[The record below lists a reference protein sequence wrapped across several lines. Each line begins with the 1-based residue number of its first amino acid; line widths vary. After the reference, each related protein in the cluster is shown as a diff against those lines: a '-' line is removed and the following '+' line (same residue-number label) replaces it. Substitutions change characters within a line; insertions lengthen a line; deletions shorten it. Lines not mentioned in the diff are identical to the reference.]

1 MIGLLAWWI
10 VVLAAPV
17 ILVRRWRR
25 RRRAADATASAGR
38 ATGGGTAGRPA
49 GPGAVRSGHIG
60 DEGLAR
66 VTPLGPAS
74 FLASA
79 RAAVPVRRFPTPA
92 RARGVGAQGQAL
104 AVARGSVADR
114 ALPAH
119 RRAAQH
125 VCDPRGDGHIR
136 HQRHLR
142 TRALGRRDRS
152 QQARRQD
159 PAPAARLHG
168 AGPAR
173 RFATRSRRRS
183 PGSGIGP
190 TNTATGSAPGWSG
203 ATPWSGGSST
213 SAPQHG
219 LNAADLARFDELAKS
234 NWLKGAIPTPPS
246 WPQIHEAPSADSHE

>member
-1 MIGLLAWWI
+1 MIERATVTAPEMIGLLVWWI

-25 RRRAADATASAGR
+25 RRRAADR
-38 ATGGGTAGRPA
+38 LRRQAGRPA
-49 GPGAVRSGHIG
+49 AEQPAGRPGPPPSAAATSETRASPASRLV
-60 DEGLAR
+60 
-66 VTPLGPAS
+66 GPAS
-74 FLASA
+74 FLPSA
-79 RAAVPVRRFPTPA
+79 RTALPVRRFPTPA

-125 VCDPRGDGHIR
+125 VCDPWGDGHIR
-136 HQRHLR
+136 RQRHLL

-152 QQARRQD
+152 QQARQQD
-159 PAPAARLHG
+159 PGPTARLRR
-168 AGPAR
+168 AGPAGDLPPVH
-173 RFATRSRRRS
+173 ARRS

-203 ATPWSGGSST
+203 ATPWSGGSCT
-213 SAPQHG
+213 SARST
-219 LNAADLARFDELAKS
+219 D
-234 NWLKGAIPTPPS
+234 
-246 WPQIHEAPSADSHE
+246 